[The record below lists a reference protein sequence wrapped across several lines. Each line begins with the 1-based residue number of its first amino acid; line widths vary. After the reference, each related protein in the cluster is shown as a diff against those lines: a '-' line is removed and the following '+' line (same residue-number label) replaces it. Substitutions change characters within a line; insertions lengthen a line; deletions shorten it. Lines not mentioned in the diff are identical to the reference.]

1 MIFIIIILTMIFL
14 VITFDIFLLV
24 TILHQLANKA
34 MARDS
39 SWSPEVEPPL
49 LHLNVQV
56 TEGVKAPG
64 WVGAPLLLHLPH
76 TTGSFSPLLFSS
88 SLLPLLPSIPSPY
101 WWYLFPLLRLGGG
114 CTGPRRRK

>member
-1 MIFIIIILTMIFL
+1 MIFLIIILTMIFL

-49 LHLNVQV
+49 LYLNVQY
-56 TEGVKAPG
+56 TDSQRGQKWNMKNTP
-64 WVGAPLLLHLPH
+64 P
-76 TTGSFSPLLFSS
+76 
-88 SLLPLLPSIPSPY
+88 
-101 WWYLFPLLRLGGG
+101 
-114 CTGPRRRK
+114 